1 MKLLQP
7 LKYLTIKHEEKKRY
21 DFWYPLTISFV
32 VVAIYWFIDKPFS
45 ILGKN
50 GLVPQINGLLQ
61 ILIGFY
67 IASLAA
73 IATFS
78 NKNIDSVMDGT
89 PPTVKEK
96 FNRKYR
102 DIPLIRRR
110 FLCYL
115 FGYLALSGFIL
126 FGVGL
131 IMTLFSPQLE
141 QYISMIPYSY
151 ALKIA
156 KTTFVWGYTFALANI
171 ISTTLLGLYY
181 LTIRIHQ

>member
-7 LKYLTIKHEEKKRY
+7 LKYLTIKHEEKRWY
-21 DFWYPLTISFV
+21 DIWYPLAASLIV
-32 VVAIYWFIDKPFS
+32 VLVYWFIDKPFS

-50 GLVPQINGLLQ
+50 GLIPQINGLLQ

-78 NKNIDSVMDGT
+78 NKNIDSVMAGT

-96 FNRKYR
+96 VNGKYR
-102 DIPLIRRR
+102 AIPLIRRR

-115 FGYLALSGFIL
+115 FGYLALAGFIL

-131 IMTLFSPQLE
+131 IMILFSPQLE
-141 QYISMIPYSY
+141 HSVSMIHYDS
-151 ALKIA
+151 ALKIF
-156 KTTFVWGYTFALANI
+156 KTLFVWGYTFALANI
-171 ISTTLLGLYY
+171 VSTTLLGLYY
-181 LTIRIHQ
+181 LTVRIHQ